1 MKSEIKTVIEVCVGL
16 HCSMGCSYAILEA
29 IRKHYNL
36 EIGVPSFDGMLL
48 KETEC
53 MHNCNNTVPVL
64 INGMECAN
72 CSFNNI
78 IKYIDAIHVNKY
90 EKICSS

>member
-1 MKSEIKTVIEVCVGL
+1 METNNMTSEIKTVIEVCVGL
-16 HCSMGCSYAILEA
+16 HCSMKDSYAMLES
-29 IRKHYNL
+29 IRKYYNL

-53 MHNCNNTVPVL
+53 LHNCNNAVSIL
-64 INGMECAN
+64 INGMEISN

-78 IKYIDAIHVNKY
+78 VKYIEAIH
-90 EKICSS
+90 ER

>member
-1 MKSEIKTVIEVCVGL
+1 MTSEIKTVIEVCVGL
-16 HCSMGCSYAILEA
+16 HCSMKDSYAMLES
-29 IRKHYNL
+29 IRKYYNL

-53 MHNCNNTVPVL
+53 LHNCNNAVSIL
-64 INGMECAN
+64 INGMEISN

-78 IKYIDAIHVNKY
+78 VKYIEAIH
-90 EKICSS
+90 ER